1 MDWKRI
7 GICSTLVMT
16 VCTEVFGATNETQE
30 SNQQMIQQIRESVND
45 DGFREPNYFFYD
57 IADPY
62 ATYYVR
68 GIKQLLGQEEGKE
81 LSDLSYSIEALE
93 NKEKSR
99 WNLIDIYCL
108 VMLIDDIEQLPKD
121 LSVSIVDY
129 LNSLYDKENG
139 CYQYLGDFSNPTSI
153 APTYYAVMTLV
164 KLREDIQPISEWI
177 SKTSESALGKE
188 ADKETYYGGYAMLYE
203 LMDAYEIPINLQDFG
218 AVIGYYEGILNQVDE
233 KQETALPYEMSDIPT
248 IAMDMVK
255 LSEHMEYSL
264 MDCGGQILDL
274 FGDET
279 TFHNYLFW
287 EYDYVNLYAIVYTL
301 VQSELFTDEQY
312 WINGEVLAFDQF
324 LLDDGEYI
332 APGIYEG
339 NLNAT
344 YYADELIYLLDLSVT
359 YDAEAYCEKVL
370 DEASDPQQIG
380 IWKLEQIIRLLQ
392 KYQIDWESSSLKEH
406 INVYLDEQWETILAS
421 EQWGLR
427 ELKTIN
433 QLCVLFQILN
443 RTYNIEKSVQKK
455 IKKQTS
461 EYFNGQI
468 AYDEEL
474 DLSMELMQFLIN
486 AGEKNSE
493 LVNQLSNHVDQLLA
507 QISNQSV
514 SFKVTLAFH
523 AVKSLHE
530 NGYSISEEAKQSIQD
545 MLLNAYYKNGFFCMG
560 DVEGERVTYQST
572 YEAASLLQWLVGE
585 LKAGEPWGQV
595 RWLTKCH
602 YWLDMCPL

>member
-1 MDWKRI
+1 MEWKRI
-7 GICSTLVMT
+7 SICSTLVMI
-16 VCTEVFGATNETQE
+16 VCIEAFGATNENQE
-30 SNQQMIQQIRESVND
+30 SSQQMIQQIQESVND
-45 DGFREPNYFFYD
+45 DGGFREPNYFFYD

-62 ATYYVR
+62 ATYYLR
-68 GIKQLLGQEEGKE
+68 GMKQLLGQEEGKE

-108 VMLIDDIEQLPKD
+108 VMLIDDVEQLPTD
-121 LSVSIVDY
+121 LRVSIVDY

-139 CYQYLGDFSNPTSI
+139 CYQYLADFSNPTSI

-164 KLREDIQPISEWI
+164 KLREDIQPVNEWI
-177 SKTSESALGKE
+177 IKTSESALGKE

-203 LMDAYEIPINLQDFG
+203 LMDAYAIPINLQDFG
-218 AVIGYYEGILNQVDE
+218 AVIEYYEDVLNQVDE

-264 MDCGGQILDL
+264 MDCGDQILDL
-274 FGDET
+274 FGDEI

-287 EYDYVNLYAIVYTL
+287 EYDYVNLYSIVYTL
-301 VQSELFTDEQY
+301 VQSELFTDEQC
-312 WINGEVLAFDQF
+312 WINEEVLAFDQF

-332 APGIYEG
+332 APGIYEE

-359 YDAEAYCEKVL
+359 YDAEAYCEKIL
-370 DEASDPQQIG
+370 DEASDLQQIG
-380 IWKLEQIIRLLQ
+380 IWKLEQIMRLLQ
-392 KYQIDWESSSLKEH
+392 KYQIDWESSSLKSH

-427 ELKTIN
+427 ELKTVN
-433 QLCVLFQILN
+433 QLYTLSQILD
-443 RTYNIEKSVQKK
+443 RPYNIEKSVQEK
-455 IKKQTS
+455 IKKQTL
-461 EYFNGQI
+461 EYFNGQM
-468 AYDEEL
+468 AYDEEF
-474 DLSMELMQFLIN
+474 DLSTEFMQFLIN
-486 AGEKNSE
+486 TEEKNSE

-523 AVKSLHE
+523 AVKLLHE

-560 DVEGERVTYQST
+560 DAEGERVMYQST
-572 YEAASLLQWLVGE
+572 YEAASLLKWLVGE
-585 LKAGEPWGQV
+585 FKQ
-595 RWLTKCH
+595 
-602 YWLDMCPL
+602 

>member
-1 MDWKRI
+1 
-7 GICSTLVMT
+7 
-16 VCTEVFGATNETQE
+16 
-30 SNQQMIQQIRESVND
+30 
-45 DGFREPNYFFYD
+45 
-57 IADPY
+57 
-62 ATYYVR
+62 
-68 GIKQLLGQEEGKE
+68 
-81 LSDLSYSIEALE
+81 
-93 NKEKSR
+93 
-99 WNLIDIYCL
+99 
-108 VMLIDDIEQLPKD
+108 
-121 LSVSIVDY
+121 
-129 LNSLYDKENG
+129 
-139 CYQYLGDFSNPTSI
+139 
-153 APTYYAVMTLV
+153 
-164 KLREDIQPISEWI
+164 
-177 SKTSESALGKE
+177 
-188 ADKETYYGGYAMLYE
+188 
-203 LMDAYEIPINLQDFG
+203 
-218 AVIGYYEGILNQVDE
+218 
-233 KQETALPYEMSDIPT
+233 MSDIPT

-530 NGYSISEEAKQSIQD
+530 NGYSMSEEAKQAMQD
-545 MLLNAYYKNGFFCMG
+545 MLLNAYYKNGF
-560 DVEGERVTYQST
+560 
-572 YEAASLLQWLVGE
+572 
-585 LKAGEPWGQV
+585 
-595 RWLTKCH
+595 
-602 YWLDMCPL
+602 

>member
-1 MDWKRI
+1 MEWKRI
-7 GICSTLVMT
+7 SICSMLVMT
-16 VCTEVFGATNETQE
+16 VCIEAFGATNENQE
-30 SNQQMIQQIRESVND
+30 NSQQMIQQIQESVND
-45 DGFREPNYFFYD
+45 DGGFREPNYFFYD

-62 ATYYVR
+62 ATYYLR
-68 GIKQLLGQEEGKE
+68 GMKQLLGQEEGKE

-108 VMLIDDIEQLPKD
+108 VMLIDDVEQLPTD
-121 LSVSIVDY
+121 LRVSIVDY

-139 CYQYLGDFSNPTSI
+139 CYQYLADFSNTTSI
-153 APTYYAVMTLV
+153 APTYYAVMTLG
-164 KLREDIQPISEWI
+164 KLREDIQPVNEWI
-177 SKTSESALGKE
+177 IKTSESALGKE

-203 LMDAYEIPINLQDFG
+203 LMDAYAIPINLQDFG
-218 AVIGYYEGILNQVDE
+218 AVIEYYEDVLNQVDE
-233 KQETALPYEMSDIPT
+233 AQKTALPYEMSDIPT

-255 LSEHMEYSL
+255 LSKHMEYSL
-264 MDCGGQILDL
+264 MDCGDQILDL

-312 WINGEVLAFDQF
+312 WINEEVLAFDQF

-359 YDAEAYCEKVL
+359 YDAEAYCEMVL
-370 DEASDPQQIG
+370 DEASDLEQIG
-380 IWKLEQIIRLLQ
+380 IWKLEQIMRLLQ
-392 KYQIDWESSSLKEH
+392 KYQIDWENSSLKER
-406 INVYLDEQWETILAS
+406 INVYLDEQWQNILDS
-421 EQWGLR
+421 DQWGLR

-433 QLCVLFQILN
+433 QLYTLSQILD
-443 RTYNIEKSVQKK
+443 RPYNIEKSVQEK
-455 IKKQTS
+455 IKKQTL

-474 DLSMELMQFLIN
+474 DLSTELMQFLIN
-486 AGEKNSE
+486 TGEKNSE

-523 AVKSLHE
+523 AVKLLHE
-530 NGYSISEEAKQSIQD
+530 NGYSLSKETKKSIQD
-545 MLLNAYYKNGFFCMG
+545 MILSAYYKNGFFCMG
-560 DVEGERVTYQST
+560 DVEGERVMYQST

-585 LKAGEPWGQV
+585 FK
-595 RWLTKCH
+595 K
-602 YWLDMCPL
+602 